1 MSFEKKM
8 QLVNN
13 IYQNILLNYE
23 DGQDAYDYL
32 ISRGFTEETIE
43 LFGYGRTVKENAIA
57 KSLMNAESAN
67 IDDFIAWGLIHV
79 NNVGEAI
86 DFFKGRLMIPIEDEN
101 GRLVGFSGRTLPHN
115 THPAKY
121 LNSPESDYFKK
132 RTILYNLHRAKEYI
146 RQQDYAILME
156 GYFDVSLAFQ
166 NGFRNVIG
174 TMGTALT
181 MENIL
186 NLKRYTNN
194 IVIMFD
200 GDKAGMETALNNA
213 KALIENGFNVKIAF
227 IPNELDPHELILKQ
241 GKDAFNHVLVNSYSV
256 FDFTKIYLQ
265 NKYNFSIE
273 SERMQYV
280 EEMLDAMKHEPFE
293 RQSELFVALSNQCGF
308 NFDHGNYYVQQMI

>member
-23 DGQDAYDYL
+23 DGQDAYVYL

-79 NNVGEAI
+79 NNAGEAI

-213 KALIENGFNVKIAF
+213 KALMENGFNVKIAF

-256 FDFTKIYLQ
+256 FDFTTIYLQ

-308 NFDHGNYYVQQMI
+308 NFDHANYYVQQMI

>member
-213 KALIENGFNVKIAF
+213 KALMENGFNVKIAF

-256 FDFTKIYLQ
+256 FDFTTIYLQ